1 MSSESAEPA
10 LQAVRVWDLP
20 TRVFHW
26 LLTVTAIGSVVTG
39 LSGGNAMVWHVRLG
53 LVVLALLAFRVVWG
67 FAGGH
72 WSRFASFV
80 YGPRSVIAY
89 LRGDDGPG
97 GRYDIGHSP
106 LGALSVWALLCLLAL
121 QVATGL
127 VADDEVATTGPL
139 NRFVAAN
146 TATAASAWHEGFGKT
161 LLIVLMIVHV
171 AAVVYYLWRR
181 QRNRVSPMIHGDMLL
196 PAHASASNDGAG
208 ARLAAFVIAGLAA
221 ALAWWVGSLGAP

>member
-26 LLTVTAIGSVVTG
+26 LLTLTVIGSVVSG

-53 LVVLALLAFRVVWG
+53 LVVLALLVFRFVWG
-67 FAGGH
+67 FAGGY

-89 LRGDDGPG
+89 LHGDDGPG

-106 LGALSVWALLCLLAL
+106 LGALSVWALLGLLAL

-139 NRFVAAN
+139 NRFVAAS
-146 TATAASAWHEGFGKT
+146 TANAASAWHEEFGKT
-161 LLIVLMIVHV
+161 LLIALMAVHV
-171 AAVVYYLWRR
+171 AAMLYYLKRR
-181 QRNRVSPMIHGDMLL
+181 RRNLIAPMIHGDMLL
-196 PAHASASNDGAG
+196 PAQTSASNDGVG
-208 ARLAAFVIAGLAA
+208 ARVAALAIVALAA